1 MSQVSSQSRRLLL
14 LLPFLSCHGG
24 NYLTSGV
31 TYFRRCE
38 MDESHVPRR
47 HRTPGPSL
55 VLLLFFNTRIMDT
68 NRLTIFFKY
77 ILHSTIVT
85 RESKTRQIYDG
96 HKKNPNPSPH
106 HTRPSSPSFFTV
118 LLIFRSVINV
128 MNNCQNKH
136 KFSKR
141 LLICC

>member
-38 MDESHVPRR
+38 MDESHVPMR
-47 HRTPGPSL
+47 HRTPDPSL

-77 ILHSTIVT
+77 YIVLLVEKAKRDKFMMDIKKILTLLLI
-85 RESKTRQIYDG
+85 
-96 HKKNPNPSPH
+96 
-106 HTRPSSPSFFTV
+106 TRPSSPSFFTV

-141 LLICC
+141 LLICCKG

>member
-1 MSQVSSQSRRLLL
+1 
-14 LLPFLSCHGG
+14 
-24 NYLTSGV
+24 
-31 TYFRRCE
+31 
-38 MDESHVPRR
+38 MDESHVPMR
-47 HRTPGPSL
+47 HRTPDPSL

-77 ILHSTIVT
+77 YIVLLVEKAKRDKFMMDIKKILTLLLI
-85 RESKTRQIYDG
+85 
-96 HKKNPNPSPH
+96 
-106 HTRPSSPSFFTV
+106 TRPSSPSFFTL